1 MMLRRVAGSEPPAVR
16 GRRLALGKGV
26 RESGALAG
34 EAAVGSGMVED
45 VLRGVDRRSR
55 GRVVDVLG
63 QDSLSFAECYFNK
76 S

>member
-1 MMLRRVAGSEPPAVR
+1 MMLRRVAGSKPPIVR
-16 GRRLALGKGV
+16 GRLALGKGV

-55 GRVVDVLG
+55 GRVVDMLG
-63 QDSLSFAECYFNK
+63 RDSLSFSEC
-76 S
+76 